1 MRSTKIKGE
10 SVMRGNL
17 PKPIKK
23 QREVLYMPS
32 AGHTAVLGTAGSG
45 KTTLAL
51 YRAAYLSEPSMP
63 HAGRTLLLT
72 FNKTLVTY
80 LKYLK
85 PIELQ
90 NVQVETYHTFARGYL
105 NNRGKMSRNCICDPD
120 YRNAFISQ
128 AVKAVESGYEP
139 SKFFKRPLEFFS
151 DEIQWIFSHGITSQ
165 EEYVEVERVG
175 RIGTNLSRKLR
186 PVMYEI
192 LNKYLEIRTA
202 AGKLFDWDD
211 IAIAVRKEFE
221 EDSSARFYK
230 HIIVDEG
237 QDFSPEMIRSLAAAI
252 PEDGSLSFF
261 GDVAQQIYGQRMSW
275 RSAGL
280 NIPQQWF
287 FKENYRNTK
296 QIAQLGLAIS
306 RMPFFQDIPDLVEPT
321 SPRADGALPTLV
333 DCTDKDQQVEIALR
347 AARGAGKTQSVA
359 ILVKDRAQERI
370 FSSALGANATRLHRD
385 LQVWNDGPGIYHG
398 TYHAAKGLEF
408 DVVILPFL
416 DSDNLPDPGYIDS
429 HGEEDGL
436 THDGRLLYV
445 AVTRA
450 KTSLILLY
458 TGKLTS
464 LLPVDE
470 SLYKRVKP

>member
-1 MRSTKIKGE
+1 MK
-10 SVMRGNL
+10 GNL
-17 PKPIKK
+17 PKPVKK
-23 QREVLYMPS
+23 QREVLYMPVT
-32 AGHTAVLGTAGSG
+32 GHTAVLGTAGSG

-51 YRAAYLSEPSMP
+51 YRAAYLSERSMP

-72 FNKTLVTY
+72 FNTTLVTY

-85 PIELQ
+85 PIELG
-90 NVQVETYHTFARGYL
+90 NVHVENYHTFARGYL
-105 NNRGKMSRNCICDPD
+105 NVRGKMGYNSICKPEERKS
-120 YRNAFISQ
+120 YISQ
-128 AVKAVESGYEP
+128 AVQKVESGYEP
-139 SKFFKRPLEFFS
+139 SKFFKRPPEFFE
-151 DEIQWIFSHGITSQ
+151 DEIQWIFSNGITSHD
-165 EEYVEVERVG
+165 EYVEVERVG
-175 RIGTNLSRKLR
+175 RFGTNLSRKLR

-192 LNKYLEIRTA
+192 LEKYVEIRTSN
-202 AGKLFDWDD
+202 GKMYDWDD
-211 IAIAVRKEFE
+211 VAIYVRKEFE
-221 EDSSARFYK
+221 EDTSPRLYK

-280 NIPQQWF
+280 NIPQQWLF
-287 FKENYRNTK
+287 RENYRNTK

-306 RMPFFQDIPDLVEPT
+306 RMPFFHDIPDLVEPT

-333 DCTDKDQQVEIALR
+333 ECGDRNQQVEIVLR
-347 AARGAGKTQSVA
+347 AARSTAKTLSVA
-359 ILVKDRAQERI
+359 ILVKDRAQEKV
-370 FSSALGANATRLHRD
+370 FSAALGGEATRLHRD

-408 DVVILPFL
+408 DMVIVPFL
-416 DSDNLPDPGYIDS
+416 DADNLPDQNYIAS
-429 HGEEDGL
+429 HGEEEAF

-450 KTSLILLY
+450 KSSLILFY
-458 TGKLTS
+458 SGVLTP

-470 SLYKRVKP
+470 SLYQRVKP